1 MTLFQTAQ
9 NNPYRQTIESGK
21 NAPLIGEY
29 RFNPSLI
36 EQLHSDPTPFIEDTF
51 ISSSVDPETAL
62 ILKEEHLEVAECLD
76 LLQPT
81 TTNLPDY
88 ITTVHTLQDGTTLI
102 IKRRAQSF
110 YINPIKSV

>member
-36 EQLHSDPTPFIEDTF
+36 EQLHSDPTPFFEDTF

-62 ILKEEHLEVAECLD
+62 ILKEEHQEVVDLID
-76 LLQPT
+76 LLEPT
-81 TTNLPDY
+81 TTNLVDS
-88 ITTVHTLQDGTTLI
+88 IAIFHTCQDGTTVI
-102 IKRRAQSF
+102 IRRRA
-110 YINPIKSV
+110 